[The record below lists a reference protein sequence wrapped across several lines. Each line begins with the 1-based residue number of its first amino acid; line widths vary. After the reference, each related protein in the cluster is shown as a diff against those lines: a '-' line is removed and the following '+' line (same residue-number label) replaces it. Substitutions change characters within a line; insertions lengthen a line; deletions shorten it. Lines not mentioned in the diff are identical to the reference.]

1 MNIRT
6 FTGDDFDTIFAAFV
20 EAFSDYV
27 VKLSPTRE
35 QLLEMFTRRGW
46 VPELSCGAYDG
57 DRLVAFTINGL
68 EGKRAYDTGTGV
80 VPSHRRHGLAR
91 VLMEHSFAL
100 LRDRASEYVLEV
112 IDTNEKA
119 HALYLSCGFRE
130 TRGLQCWLLDIEP
143 ERFFDAGTT
152 LEDACDIAPA
162 WQNTAASIARAHDA
176 HVTLGDEDGFVIVF
190 PNTGDVPQ
198 LAVRRAARRRGIGTR
213 LLQTAAAVAGKPL
226 RLMNVD
232 ERDAGIATFLER
244 AGARKF
250 VRQIEMT
257 RPL

>member
-6 FTGDDFDTIFAAFV
+6 FVREDFDAIFAAFAD
-20 EAFSDYV
+20 AFSDYV

-46 VPELSCGAYDG
+46 VPALSVGAFDG

-68 EGKRAYDTGTGV
+68 DGRRAYDTGTGV

-91 VLMEHSFAL
+91 KLMERSFEL

-112 IDTNEKA
+112 IDANEKA
-119 HALYLSCGFRE
+119 HELYLSCGFRDA
-130 TRGLQCWLLDIEP
+130 RGLQCWIYDGPAEHSFDIGAPLADAFDIE
-143 ERFFDAGTT
+143 
-152 LEDACDIAPA
+152 PA
-162 WQNTAASIARAHDA
+162 WQNTSASIARAADA
-176 HVTLGDEDGFVIVF
+176 HVTLGDANGFVTVF

-198 LAVRRAARRRGIGTR
+198 LAVRRDARRRGTGTR

-226 RLMNVD
+226 RLMNLD
-232 ERDAGIATFLER
+232 ERDEGIARFLEH
-244 AGARKF
+244 AGAKKF

-257 RPL
+257 RSL